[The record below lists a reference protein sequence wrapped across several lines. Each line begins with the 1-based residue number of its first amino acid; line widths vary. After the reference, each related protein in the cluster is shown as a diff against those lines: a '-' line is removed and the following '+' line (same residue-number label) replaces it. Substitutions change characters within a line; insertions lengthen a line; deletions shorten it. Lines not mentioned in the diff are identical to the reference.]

1 MTLGPWGKQG
11 YDSEAN
17 TLVKRRVKRRGMGLH
32 PFPGC

>member
-17 TLVKRRVKRRGMGLH
+17 TLVKRRRMGLH